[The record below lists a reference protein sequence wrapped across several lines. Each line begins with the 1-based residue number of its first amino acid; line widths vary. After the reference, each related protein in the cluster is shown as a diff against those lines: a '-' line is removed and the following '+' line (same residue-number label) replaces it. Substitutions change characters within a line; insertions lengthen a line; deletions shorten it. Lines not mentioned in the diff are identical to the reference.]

1 MASSSNLSPSEE
13 LRLLRDRIKELE
25 QMKKGGQNEGN
36 CANSVAEQQKEMKE
50 LRKKFAKMEMREAK
64 HLSKIDELEKQNGES
79 AEARKVE
86 GSNTLDCVTD
96 GTRQLG
102 PHVWAASSE
111 SEQQKLSADRNL
123 LQAKMAK
130 MEKKQKKRKKE
141 KEKYTAAFAQI
152 MQLQAEKNNLL
163 DKISQNE
170 EATAS
175 KGKFVL
181 FRFVANFTD
190 FA

>member
-25 QMKKGGQNEGN
+25 QMKKDGQNEGN

-64 HLSKIDELEKQNGES
+64 HLSKIDELEK
-79 AEARKVE
+79 
-86 GSNTLDCVTD
+86 
-96 GTRQLG
+96 
-102 PHVWAASSE
+102 
-111 SEQQKLSADRNL
+111 
-123 LQAKMAK
+123 AKMAK

-181 FRFVANFTD
+181 YRFVNSANFTD